1 MARRGLIPVVLLNVI
16 ISAAVAF
23 GIISVFSEDTGGGQA
38 PVTEVILEVVITAT
52 PDANATVPVRIITA
66 TFQQGVAQIPPD
78 VLESDLTA
86 GTPRPTIDP
95 SLLGPDG
102 SFLGQSADLPE
113 NCIEYFVVDGDNPSL
128 IAVQFDVD
136 LFTLLAVNGLTEE
149 TATSLQIGD
158 RLIVP
163 LEGCPLQGPAVSVN
177 EDTEDTDAVDAT
189 PGDEDAELSGTPQPT
204 VRPTVTLAPT
214 ASNAQMEIV
223 EVIGAGD
230 ITTEQVSIRNNGNT
244 VDISGW
250 TLSDGDDNSYTF
262 PDGRRLF
269 SGSGIFINT
278 RQGQNTP
285 VLFFWGRDEAVF
297 GEPGDVIVLAD
308 RNGNVQASLRL
319 P

>member
-1 MARRGLIPVVLLNVI
+1 
-16 ISAAVAF
+16 
-23 GIISVFSEDTGGGQA
+23 
-38 PVTEVILEVVITAT
+38 
-52 PDANATVPVRIITA
+52 VRIITA
-66 TFQQGVAQIPPD
+66 TFQQGVAQIPAD
-78 VLESDLTA
+78 VLEGNLTA

-95 SLLGPDG
+95 SLLAPDG

-136 LFTLLAVNGLTEE
+136 VFTLLAVNGLTEE
-149 TATSLQIGD
+149 TATGLQIGD

-163 LEGCPLQGPAVSVN
+163 LEGCPLQGPATSVN
-177 EDTEDTDAVDAT
+177 DDTEDTDAVDET
-189 PGDEDAELSGTPQPT
+189 PDGSELSGTPADDNGTPQPT

-250 TLSDGDDNSYTF
+250 TLSDGDGNSYTF